1 MKQGFV
7 FIVSNIQIDVM
18 DIVKGIIVDTI
29 FRSPIAFND
38 EPNEARITSTIKDKI
53 DLEYLNEDIFD
64 LFIDYQVEEIPIY

>member
-1 MKQGFV
+1 MTQGFV

-29 FRSPIAFND
+29 FCSPIAFND
-38 EPNEARITSTIKDKI
+38 EPNEARITSTIKEKI
-53 DLEYLNEDIFD
+53 DPEYLNEDIFD